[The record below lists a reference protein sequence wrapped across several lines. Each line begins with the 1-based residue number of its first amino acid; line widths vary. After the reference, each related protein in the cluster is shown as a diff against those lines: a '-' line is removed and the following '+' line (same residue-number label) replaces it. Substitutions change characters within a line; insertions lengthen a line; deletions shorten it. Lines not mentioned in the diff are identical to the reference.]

1 MNFASSFITFVE
13 ENLIEDDNMK
23 IVLTGLR
30 LLSNNLLFHV
40 NTEFVMKNAQMAEK
54 TNLTKLIHSLIM
66 KLNDPKEI
74 VRIEIES
81 FFV

>member
-1 MNFASSFITFVE
+1 
-13 ENLIEDDNMK
+13 
-23 IVLTGLR
+23 
-30 LLSNNLLFHV
+30 
-40 NTEFVMKNAQMAEK
+40 MKNAQMAEK